1 MVHKTGTKLLL
12 KLAAKDRKDTWGF
25 MAEFL
30 LKVIKEKFP
39 FYSAS
44 VRVSGVIHVA
54 GAQMT
59 SQLMFSIIF
68 L

>member
-1 MVHKTGTKLLL
+1 
-12 KLAAKDRKDTWGF
+12 